1 MQAVPAS
8 MRNLPLYITETN
20 EDEPWLERSIGW
32 IQAAY
37 GEVNWWN
44 RTAGN
49 QPIRALVLYRWLRNI
64 DRWGIEGKGAVVED
78 FQAALLND
86 YRWQTTSTPVVTFPQ
101 GAVVETQDV
110 VNLRRT
116 PGYVGKP
123 ASDILFAAPAKTQL
137 VVLSGVA
144 NAADGLTWWNVQTQ
158 NVNPAVSGWV
168 AQSSPAGATLLVQV
182 SSPNPG
188 GGSAMFAIGDQVVT
202 QDSVRMRQSAGSSN
216 KPASDVIAVIAA
228 NTTLTITAGPT
239 QADGLTWWRA
249 KGPGPTG
256 ATVEGWMAQAAAN
269 GQVLLVLAPR
279 SVPPVATFQIGD
291 WVATQDT
298 VRLRRT
304 PGYVNKAATDVLSNL
319 PQGAQGQVSGGPTSA
334 DSLTWWQI
342 DTTVSGSALRGWIA
356 EKGPDGTVLIV
367 KTTAPTPPPPAFVPG
382 DLVTTADVVRVR
394 RTPGYNNKPTNDVL
408 GQFETKFTLNIIEG
422 PQSADG
428 LAWWRVGGITL
439 SIGEVIG
446 WVAQQAPTGQVLIDW
461 PTKLPGTNIPAK
473 TSRTYLGA
481 PYQGVFGIAQL
492 WGENPQTYSS
502 ITYDGV
508 PLKGHN
514 GIDFL
519 TPIGTPVLAV
529 DNGTVTDAVL
539 NDPTGFGNYIKLR
552 HSWGE
557 SI

>member
-1 MQAVPAS
+1 
-8 MRNLPLYITETN
+8 
-20 EDEPWLERSIGW
+20 
-32 IQAAY
+32 
-37 GEVNWWN
+37 
-44 RTAGN
+44 
-49 QPIRALVLYRWLRNI
+49 
-64 DRWGIEGKGAVVED
+64 
-78 FQAALLND
+78 
-86 YRWQTTSTPVVTFPQ
+86 
-101 GAVVETQDV
+101 
-110 VNLRRT
+110 
-116 PGYVGKP
+116 
-123 ASDILFAAPAKTQL
+123 
-137 VVLSGVA
+137 
-144 NAADGLTWWNVQTQ
+144 
-158 NVNPAVSGWV
+158 
-168 AQSSPAGATLLVQV
+168 
-182 SSPNPG
+182 
-188 GGSAMFAIGDQVVT
+188 MFAIGDRVVT

-239 QADGLTWWRA
+239 QADGLTWWRV

-279 SVPPVATFQIGD
+279 SVPPIATFQIGD

-304 PGYVNKAATDVLSNL
+304 PGYVNKAATDILANL

-367 KTTAPTPPPPAFVPG
+367 KTTAPTPPPPAFVAG
-382 DLVTTADVVRVR
+382 DLVTTTDVVRVR

-461 PTKLPGTNIPAK
+461 PTKLPGTNIPTK

-557 SI
+557 SIYAHMDSLGVQQGQSVQRGSLLGRSGSTGFVDGPHLHFAIRINGYSRTDGWGGFSDPLPYMNPSDFILPSYVQSIATAQVARGTRRTQGVGYAPDRAGVRRP